1 MTILLAAAVSLP
13 VMVRASEKLDYT
25 VNVDYSTLEVDTVVH
40 SSGQIFVRL
49 DIAGLDNVAET
60 NEPTLPVRMLTF
72 EVPTYVNNFSV
83 KLNSY
88 TTFGTR
94 TLPLALAPMEC
105 LTTNEAIEGVSNPVV
120 YGAGYSATPTAPTAE
135 VVDEYFVDGLRH
147 FVTVRVTPV
156 LYTHAT
162 KSVKLCNRL
171 SVSLT
176 YDDCNAADMKFTPI
190 KVAKGVQFAHHIDDS
205 TLAATSSRRVNARAA
220 SGTLEPQIKEYLI
233 LTPDSLKEG
242 VARLV
247 AWKRQK
253 GYNVKVQT
261 FESIYSMPNYA
272 VGSNAN
278 CFDEAASVREWMKKY
293 YADNGAFYCLIIGDY
308 RTSAPIRY
316 YTKNRYA
323 TDIHSQSYVPTDT
336 YFADLGSNLDFYISR
351 GGIYSTD
358 LDSAKFSPTI
368 PVGRLL
374 CNKIDH
380 ITNFIDKVI
389 LYESNP
395 GRGDSSYL
403 LNGMVA
409 KHENCKIAYTVFDS
423 TDIFDVK
430 TFDAKP
436 ASLFENLRPT
446 ARDVLDRIEN
456 SGLLS
461 LSCHGSPISI
471 RLANNIEHST
481 WHASR
486 QILARSEYRSVDPGA
501 FPEPNIGLNTLNNY
515 NNPSIAYSIACDI
528 APFDLQK
535 GWENREYDKEYNF
548 VSSFVCGE
556 KYGGPA
562 FLANSREG
570 LMGWWIDSICFG
582 HGPSDLLELAFSK
595 LLSSELTIGIMEN
608 YSKCKFGARNTENG
622 KFIRSGHNLIGDPEL
637 KIWLHSPGKRST
649 AEASFSNGTLTMA
662 NFKSKAN
669 SFGIRCGDSS
679 YIGTFNITGNQ
690 SIFVPDYIKVK
701 PNGILSVYIQTPEYL
716 PETILIPLGDKLI
729 GVNEHYVL
737 NNLRLCSGAITTVTG
752 FYPPISLNIGKDCD
766 LSLFVYNSVTSDNGI
781 TVSDKSTLTIES
793 EKNVELKG
801 DKISN
806 GGTLIVTAD
815 TLTLKEGFE
824 IAKGSTFDFH
834 NR

>member
-1 MTILLAAAVSLP
+1 MTIMLAAAVSLP
-13 VMVRASEKLDYT
+13 AMVRASEKLDYT

-40 SSGQIFVRL
+40 SSGEKFVRL

-120 YGAGYSATPTAPTAE
+120 YGVGYSATPTAPTAE

-176 YDDCNAADMKFTPI
+176 YDDCNASDMKFTPI

-272 VGSNAN
+272 VGSNVN

-308 RTSAPIRY
+308 RTSAPIRKFIFDL
-316 YTKNRYA
+316 TKVLKHDVDW
-323 TDIHSQSYVPTDT
+323 TDSNCECYVPTDL
-336 YFADLGSNLDFYISR
+336 YFTDLTTNWQFEISEA
-351 GGIYSTD
+351 GIYVQKNEN
-358 LDSAKFSPTI
+358 DSYSPTI

-374 CNKIDH
+374 CKTKEQIK
-380 ITNFIDKVI
+380 NFTDKVI

-395 GRGDSSYL
+395 GRGNASYL
-403 LNGMVA
+403 TNGLLA
-409 KHENCKIAYTVFDS
+409 QHQDLKDYPNLFDNLS
-423 TDIFDVK
+423 MNEVSIFQSNSGMK
-430 TFDAKP
+430 
-436 ASLFENLRPT
+436 FEDLRPT
-446 ARDVLDRIEN
+446 AQEVLSKINDC
-456 SGLLS
+456 GLLS
-461 LSCHGSPISI
+461 FQCHGSATGII
-471 RLANNIEHST
+471 LAKNGDTSST
-481 WHASR
+481 WHPSR
-486 QILARSEYRSVDPGA
+486 WILALSEYREDNPSA
-501 FPEPNIGLNTLNNY
+501 FWENNIGLDEIHNIDRPT
-515 NNPSIAYSIACDI
+515 ICYSMACDL
-528 APFDLQK
+528 APFDGTN
-535 GWENREYDKEYNF
+535 GWKNKEYNF
-548 VSSFVCGE
+548 VSSFTTG
-556 KYGGPA
+556 KGYGGPCCV
-562 FLANSREG
+562 ANTRIGIFSTFYRKSR
-570 LMGWWIDSICFG
+570 SI
-582 HGPSDLLELAFSK
+582 LLELEFARHINSNQPLGWILNASRISFKETSEHAFFLK
-595 LLSSELTIGIMEN
+595 SEHSI
-608 YSKCKFGARNTENG
+608 
-622 KFIRSGHNLIGDPEL
+622 IGDPEL
-637 KIWLHSPGKRST
+637 KIWLHSPGKRS
-649 AEASFSNGTLTMA
+649 AAKASFSNGTLTMA

-766 LSLFVYNSVTSDNGI
+766 LSLFVYNSVTSDKGI

-793 EKNVELKG
+793 EKNVSLRG

-806 GGTLIVTAD
+806 GGTLNVTAD

>member
-1 MTILLAAAVSLP
+1 MTMLLAAAVSLP
-13 VMVRASEKLDYT
+13 AMVQAAEKLDYT

-40 SSGQIFVRL
+40 SSGEKFVRL
-49 DIAGLDNVAET
+49 DIAGLDNMAET

-162 KSVKLCNRL
+162 KSVELCNRL
-171 SVSLT
+171 SVSLA
-176 YDDCNAADMKFTPI
+176 YDDCSAADMKFTPI
-190 KVAKGVQFAHHIDDS
+190 KVAKGVQFAHRIDDS

-293 YADNGAFYCLIIGDY
+293 YADNGAFYCLIIGNF
-308 RTSAPIRY
+308 RTSAPIRKFY
-316 YTKNRYA
+316 FENTKTKHTIDMANGEK
-323 TDIHSQSYVPTDT
+323 YVPTDV
-336 YFADLGSNLDFYISR
+336 YFSDLVSNWDISLYPA
-351 GGIYSTD
+351 GINSCKID
-358 LDSAKFSPTI
+358 RDISLGATI

-374 CNKIDH
+374 CFTARH
-380 ITNFIDKVI
+380 IQNFIDKLI
-389 LYESNP
+389 LYESFP
-395 GRGDSSYL
+395 GKGDSSYL
-403 LNGMVA
+403 ARGLRVA
-409 KHENCKIAYTVFDS
+409 HPDGHNRPSIFDS
-423 TDIFDVK
+423 FVLPNVTTIDGNIKSTFTDM
-430 TFDAKP
+430 
-436 ASLFENLRPT
+436 RPT
-446 ARDVLDRIEN
+446 AQEVLTAMDSCGIY
-456 SGLLS
+456 S
-461 LSCHGSPISI
+461 LACHGC
-471 RLANNIEHST
+471 
-481 WHASR
+481 
-486 QILARSEYRSVDPGA
+486 PGY
-501 FPEPNIGLNTLNNY
+501 ITLNYPYPKSERDKHSHRILKALDEYYKGKSDYEEDNAGLD
-515 NNPSIAYSIACDI
+515 NLTNIASPSFAYSLACDI
-528 APFDLQK
+528 APFDDFA
-535 GWENREYDKEYNF
+535 GWEGKEFNF
-548 VSSFVCGE
+548 VASFTTAG
-556 KYGGPA
+556 KFGGPA
-562 FLANSREG
+562 FVANTRA
-570 LMGWWIDSICFG
+570 GWWTESSALEREFG
-582 HGPSDLLELAFSK
+582 KP
-595 LLSSELTIGIMEN
+595 LSRNLSLGESQNIARTATANKN
-608 YSKCKFGARNTENG
+608 YGYAKYVSYTSNV
-622 KFIRSGHNLIGDPEL
+622 IGDPEL
-637 KIWLHSPGKRST
+637 RVW
-649 AEASFSNGTLTMA
+649 SNGPIGIPAKFAFSAGTLSLK
-662 NFKSKAN
+662 NFNSKTN
-669 SFGIRCGDSS
+669 SFGIRCGNSS
-679 YIGTFNITGNQ
+679 YIGTFNIAGNQ
-690 SIFVPDYIKVK
+690 SIYIPDFVTVR
-701 PNGILSVYIQTPEYL
+701 PNSILSVYIQTPEYL
-716 PETILIPLGDKLI
+716 PETILIPTSDKLI
-729 GVNEHYVL
+729 NVKEHYVL
-737 NNLRLCSGAITTVTG
+737 NNLKLCASAITDLTDG
-752 FYPPISLNIGKDCD
+752 LYPPINLNLGKNCD
-766 LSLFVYNSVTSDNGI
+766 LSLFVYNSVTSDKGI

-793 EKNVELKG
+793 EKNVVFSG

-806 GGTLIVTAD
+806 GGTLNVTAD

>member
-1 MTILLAAAVSLP
+1 MKRFMTILIAAAVSLP
-13 VMVRASEKLDYT
+13 AMVQAAEKLDYT

-40 SSGQIFVRL
+40 SSGEKFVRL
-49 DIAGLDNVAET
+49 DIAGLDNMAET
-60 NEPTLPVRMLTF
+60 NEPTLPVRLLTF

-88 TTFGTR
+88 TIFGTR

-171 SVSLT
+171 SVSLA

-190 KVAKGVQFAHHIDDS
+190 KVAKGVQFAHRIDDS

-308 RTSAPIRY
+308 RTSAPIRKFYRSKDNDIIPYESDPNHDY
-316 YTKNRYA
+316 YIPS
-323 TDIHSQSYVPTDT
+323 DV
-336 YFADLGSNLDFYISR
+336 YFADLVTKDWHMEKTIA
-351 GGIYSTD
+351 GIYSQHILYTPI
-358 LDSAKFSPTI
+358 SPTI
-368 PVGRLL
+368 YTGRLL
-374 CNKIDH
+374 CSTRTHID
-380 ITNFIDKVI
+380 NFIDKVI
-389 LYESNP
+389 LYEAYP
-395 GRGDSSYL
+395 GKGDSSYL
-403 LNGMVA
+403 NNALKVKHQDA
-409 KHENCKIAYTVFDS
+409 KNYSIFGGGISIFDVVDSYNLTVIEANDS
-423 TDIFDVK
+423 TD
-430 TFDAKP
+430 
-436 ASLFENLRPT
+436 FETLRPT
-446 ARDVLDRIEN
+446 AQQVLKEMNKNGIYSILCHGAPDVITLASLYPNPGSNRARGLKAMSDYNPNSWTFPEKNAGLDRLTN
-456 SGLLS
+456 FDS
-461 LSCHGSPISI
+461 
-471 RLANNIEHST
+471 
-481 WHASR
+481 
-486 QILARSEYRSVDPGA
+486 
-501 FPEPNIGLNTLNNY
+501 
-515 NNPSIAYSIACDI
+515 PSIAFSIACTI
-528 APFDLQK
+528 APFD
-535 GWENREYDKEYNF
+535 EVTAMRTHEYNM
-548 VSSFVCGE
+548 VSAFTCAG
-556 KYGGPA
+556 KFGGPLFITNTRPGSWGGSNFIEA
-562 FLANSREG
+562 E
-570 LMGWWIDSICFG
+570 
-582 HGPSDLLELAFSK
+582 
-595 LLSSELTIGIMEN
+595 IGKYIKQN
-608 YSKCKFGARNTENG
+608 YSIGYSMSQSQIKNSLSK
-622 KFIRSGHNLIGDPEL
+622 NLRFTINIIGDPEL
-637 KIWLHSPGKRST
+637 KIWLHAPAKLAT
-649 AEASFSNGTLTMA
+649 AKATFSNGTLTLT

-669 SFGIRCGDSS
+669 SFGIRCGNSS
-679 YIGTFNITGNQ
+679 YIGTFNIAGNQ
-690 SIFVPDYIKVK
+690 SVFLPDFVSFK
-701 PNGILSVYIQTPEYL
+701 PNSIVSVYIQTPEYL
-716 PETILIPLGDKLI
+716 PETILIPIGDKLA
-729 GVNEHYVL
+729 GVREHYVL
-737 NNLRLCSGAITTVTG
+737 NNLCLGSDIKTAVPVT
-752 FYPPISLNIGKDCD
+752 YDPINLNLGYGCD
-766 LSLFVYNSVTSDNGI
+766 LSLFVYNSVTSHNGI
-781 TVSDKSTLTIES
+781 TVDGKSTLSIES
-793 EKNVELKG
+793 EKNVVLKG
-801 DKISN
+801 DKVSN
-806 GGTLIVTAD
+806 GGILNVTAD

>member
-1 MTILLAAAVSLP
+1 MTIMLAAAVSLP
-13 VMVRASEKLDYT
+13 AMVRASEKLDYT

-40 SSGQIFVRL
+40 SSGEKFVRL

-88 TTFGTR
+88 TTVR
-94 TLPLALAPMEC
+94 TMTLSRAIAPMEC

-171 SVSLT
+171 SVSLA

-190 KVAKGVQFAHHIDDS
+190 KVAKGVQFAHRIDDS

-220 SGTLEPQIKEYLI
+220 FGTLEPQIKEYLI

-242 VARLV
+242 VTRLV

-261 FESIYSMPNYA
+261 FESIYSMPGYA

-308 RTSAPIRY
+308 RTSAPIRKFKSSFADL
-316 YTKNRYA
+316 TDLNDKRY
-323 TDIHSQSYVPTDT
+323 DPTDT
-336 YFADLGSNLDFYISR
+336 YFADLSTTSGWTFSLDRS
-351 GGIYSTD
+351 GIYSSYTG
-358 LDSAKFSPTI
+358 SAIFSFSI

-374 CNKIDH
+374 CNSINE
-380 ITNFIDKVI
+380 IETFTDKLI
-389 LYESNP
+389 LYESYP
-395 GRGDSSYL
+395 GKGNSEYL
-403 LNGMVA
+403 THGTLI
-409 KHENCKIAYTVFDS
+409 KHYDAITYSDNKH
-423 TDIFDVK
+423 IFNFIDNFIVTEHDDNNEAELRDLKPYVKDVM
-430 TFDAKP
+430 
-436 ASLFENLRPT
+436 ASLNR
-446 ARDVLDRIEN
+446 
-456 SGLLS
+456 SGLYSFQVHGSPSYFRIATVRDTTGRWPQDRCISSKTEYRVTNSALRADENNGLDALTNFNSPSVLYS
-461 LSCHGSPISI
+461 LSC
-471 RLANNIEHST
+471 E
-481 WHASR
+481 
-486 QILARSEYRSVDPGA
+486 V
-501 FPEPNIGLNTLNNY
+501 
-515 NNPSIAYSIACDI
+515 
-528 APFDLQK
+528 APFD
-535 GWENREYDKEYNF
+535 NRNPKYPCNLAA
-548 VSSFVCGE
+548 SFTVGGD
-556 KYGGPA
+556 YGGP
-562 FLANSREG
+562 LA
-570 LMGWWIDSICFG
+570 LMNTRDGYFGSSAEMESVFSQCISQNLKVGIAENISKRKAHSKSIICR
-582 HGPSDLLELAFSK
+582 HS
-595 LLSSELTIGIMEN
+595 I
-608 YSKCKFGARNTENG
+608 
-622 KFIRSGHNLIGDPEL
+622 IGDPEL
-637 KIWLHSPGKRST
+637 AIWLHSPGKRST
-649 AEASFSNGTLTMA
+649 AKASFSNGTLTIN
-662 NFKSKAN
+662 NFTSKAN
-669 SFGIRCGDSS
+669 NIGFRCGNSS
-679 YIGTFNITGNQ
+679 YIGTLYLADKQ
-690 SIFVPDYIKVK
+690 SIYIPDFVTVR
-701 PNGILSVYIQTPEYL
+701 PNSILSVYIQTPEYL
-716 PETILIPLGDKLI
+716 PETILIPTSDKLTN
-729 GVNEHYVL
+729 VKEHYVL
-737 NNLRLCSGAITTVTG
+737 NNLKLCASAITSITDG
-752 FYPPISLNIGKDCD
+752 LYPPINLNLGKNCD
-766 LSLFVYNSVTSDNGI
+766 LSLFVYNSVTSDKGI

-793 EKNVELKG
+793 EKNVVFKG

-806 GGTLIVTAD
+806 GGTLNVTAD